1 MSKKNKETTLKDIG
15 TSIGVG
21 LIAGFAGTFAIT
33 VSQRIEMEIT
43 GRKPS
48 DTPANAVREVLDV
61 KPVSESK
68 SQQVSQEVHWAYGTS
83 LGLVRSTLSLAG
95 LRGLAATAIH
105 FFTLWGG
112 KSIMLPSLRVAK
124 PLTEQRPKSIAID
137 IGHHLIYAATAGL
150 VFDAVYR
157 EGKNKK
163 KKKYASSDDKFEIYR
178 KIKDDSDV

>member
-1 MSKKNKETTLKDIG
+1 MSKKNKETTLKDVG
-15 TSIGVG
+15 TAIGVG

-83 LGLVRSTLSLAG
+83 FRPHQEHTKPGRVKRPCCYCHSFFHIVG
-95 LRGLAATAIH
+95 RQIH
-105 FFTLWGG
+105 YAPFI
-112 KSIMLPSLRVAK
+112 KSR
-124 PLTEQRPKSIAID
+124 
-137 IGHHLIYAATAGL
+137 
-150 VFDAVYR
+150 
-157 EGKNKK
+157 
-163 KKKYASSDDKFEIYR
+163 
-178 KIKDDSDV
+178 

>member
-15 TSIGVG
+15 TAIGVG

-83 LGLVRSTLSLAG
+83 LGLIRSILSLAG
-95 LRGLAATAIH
+95 LRGLVATAIH
-105 FFTLWGG
+105 FFTIWSG

-124 PLTEQRPKSIAID
+124 PVTEQHPKSIAID
-137 IGHHLIYAATAGL
+137 MGHHLIYAATAGL
-150 VFDAVYR
+150 VFDAVYC

-163 KKKYASSDDKFEIYR
+163 KKKYSNSDDKFEMYR
-178 KIKDDSDV
+178 KIKDDSDA